1 MPREYHQGTWEQVR
15 ALSPAVVTRGGRV
28 VWLSGDIGAAESEEE
43 LAGQSIEHDRT
54 HFPPDFDSQVHNTFR
69 RIGATLGK
77 VGGTLHDIVKMTV
90 YIKDGRNQQR
100 FVELRKGYF
109 PENAPAST
117 LITITGFAI
126 PEMQIEIDAIAVIG
140 DE

>member
-1 MPREYHQGTWEQVR
+1 
-15 ALSPAVVTRGGRV
+15 
-28 VWLSGDIGAAESEEE
+28 
-43 LAGQSIEHDRT
+43 
-54 HFPPDFDSQVHNTFR
+54 
-69 RIGATLGK
+69 
-77 VGGTLHDIVKMTV
+77 MTV